1 MRKPRLVVVG
11 GGVGGAAAVVELR
24 REGFDGGI
32 TLISAEN
39 TVPYERPPLSK
50 EFLLGLPATD
60 GTVEDAAWYEK
71 QEIELLLGVRGTQ
84 LDLAARTITLSDGS
98 AIGYDGLLLA
108 TGVRPRILPGIDGE
122 GVCYL
127 RTVTDATELRDRI
140 HAAEHVAVLGG
151 GFQQVSRRG
160 QCLQSYEAR
169 TGRP

>member
-1 MRKPRLVVVG
+1 MVVG

-39 TVPYERPPLSK
+39 TVPYERLPLSK

-84 LDLAARTITLSDGS
+84 HNLAARTITFPTAPRSATTDCCSPPACVRASCRASTAKASATCGPSPTPPSSEIASVRRSTSPCSAAGS
-98 AIGYDGLLLA
+98 
-108 TGVRPRILPGIDGE
+108 
-122 GVCYL
+122 
-127 RTVTDATELRDRI
+127 
-140 HAAEHVAVLGG
+140 
-151 GFQQVSRRG
+151 SK
-160 QCLQSYEAR
+160 
-169 TGRP
+169 